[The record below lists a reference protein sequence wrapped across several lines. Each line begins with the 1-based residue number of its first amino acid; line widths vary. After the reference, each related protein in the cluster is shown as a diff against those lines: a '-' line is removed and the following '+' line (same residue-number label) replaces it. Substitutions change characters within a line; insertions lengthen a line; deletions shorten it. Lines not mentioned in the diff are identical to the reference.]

1 MPPLLSFHG
10 GARSC
15 TLALTTAIALG
26 LSACGGGGDVA
37 GVGQGGTGAFSV
49 GPITG
54 LGSIIVNGIRYDDS
68 RASISARCVER

>member
-26 LSACGGGGDVA
+26 LSACGGGSD
-37 GVGQGGTGAFSV
+37 
-49 GPITG
+49 
-54 LGSIIVNGIRYDDS
+54 DDS
-68 RASISARCVER
+68 TDGGLAARRRRHPSKR